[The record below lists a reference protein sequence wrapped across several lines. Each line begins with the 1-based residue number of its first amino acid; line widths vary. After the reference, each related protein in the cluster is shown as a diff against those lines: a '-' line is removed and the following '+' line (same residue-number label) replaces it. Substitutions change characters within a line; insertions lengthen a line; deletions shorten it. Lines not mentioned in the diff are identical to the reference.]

1 MCKGYNMIKKTQMSP
16 ISSSLGVSSYR
27 PASKTLLESHPLS
40 RIRQY
45 FQHGDLPWQGLLGLV
60 AILVM
65 ILMLAIGWM
74 LWQSS
79 VDARAAFGWNFL
91 TPTADASWDPVND
104 HFQAWP
110 FIYGT
115 LLTSL
120 VALILALPVS
130 LGIAIFLAELCPA
143 WLRTPL
149 NWLVELLAAIPS
161 VVYGLWGLFIFLPMV
176 VAPFGVGLF
185 SAFGQIPL
193 IGALF
198 TGPVPA
204 GGASRL
210 GAALVLAIMISPTI
224 AAVSRDVLLAIPA
237 AQREASLALGS
248 TQWETIWQV
257 LLPYGISGILGAV
270 ILGLGRALG
279 ETMAVTM
286 VIGNSIEGSAS
297 LLRPG
302 YTMASIIANEF
313 AEAVTKLH
321 SQALIEVGFT
331 LFVLTLLLNMLARFL
346 VWRVAS
352 KTPQEARV

>member
-1 MCKGYNMIKKTQMSP
+1 MIKKSQ
-16 ISSSLGVSSYR
+16 ISSVGPSVGAPPLRSVSG
-27 PASKTLLESHPLS
+27 TLPESHPPLS
-40 RIRQY
+40 HIGQF
-45 FQHGDLPWQGLLGLV
+45 FQHGDLPWQTILV
-60 AILVM
+60 LISILVM
-65 ILMLAIGWM
+65 VLMLAIGWM

-79 VDARAAFGWNFL
+79 ADARTTFGWNFL
-91 TPTADASWDPVND
+91 APTSDASWDPVND

-115 LLTSL
+115 LLTAL
-120 VALILALPVS
+120 VAIAMAIPVS

-161 VVYGLWGLFIFLPMV
+161 VVYGLWGLFVFLPMI
-176 VAPFGVGLF
+176 VAPLGAGLF
-185 SAFGQIPL
+185 ATLGQIPVV
-193 IGALF
+193 GALF
-198 TGPVPA
+198 AGPVPA

-224 AAVSRDVLLAIPA
+224 SAVSRDVLLAIPP

-331 LFVLTLLLNMLARFL
+331 LFVMTLLLNMLARFL

>member
-1 MCKGYNMIKKTQMSP
+1 MKHTQTMP
-16 ISSSLGVSSYR
+16 
-27 PASKTLLESHPLS
+27 ESHPLS
-40 RIRQY
+40 RIRQF
-45 FQHGDLPWQGLLGLV
+45 FQHGDLPWRAILVLV

-65 ILMLAIGWM
+65 VLMFAIGWM

-79 VDARAAFGWNFL
+79 ADARTTFGWNFL
-91 TPTADASWDPVND
+91 APAAEANWDPVNNL
-104 HFQAWP
+104 FQAWP

-120 VALILALPVS
+120 VAIVLAVPVS
-130 LGIAIFLAELCPA
+130 LGIAIFLAEICPD

-161 VVYGLWGLFIFLPMV
+161 VVYGLWGLFVFLPIV
-176 VAPFGVGLF
+176 VAPLGASLGDIL
-185 SAFGQIPL
+185 GQIPL
-193 IGALF
+193 FA
-198 TGPVPA
+198 GPIPLS
-204 GGASRL
+204 GASRL
-210 GAALVLAIMISPTI
+210 GAALILSVMIIPTI
-224 AAVSRDVLLAIPA
+224 AAVSRDVLLAIPPS
-237 AQREASLALGS
+237 QREASLALGS
-248 TQWETIWQV
+248 TRWETIWQV
-257 LLPYGISGILGAV
+257 LIPYGLSGILGAV

-286 VIGNSIEGSAS
+286 VIGNSIEGGIS

-321 SQALIEVGFT
+321 SQALIEVGLV
-331 LFVLTLLLNMLARFL
+331 LFILTLLLNMLARFL
-346 VWRVAS
+346 VWQVAR